1 MLNKL
6 LSRPSTGWIEI
17 IGLLRSEPYFWFRM
31 HKPSLW
37 RLPGTWQISHI
48 VSTPEID
55 SQIECRISED
65 APESVGRIHWQATLL
80 NYAMQWKSPLSHT
93 HTHRAIAQSSI
104 FSNKFSTPFFQ
115 LEPSAPFE
123 SCVGSAVLLPFILY
137 VYWFEMNLRV
147 SEAKRRI
154 RSRIG
159 ISSTFPTGI
168 SPRPRPQYHGAAHLK
183 IFPQQIAMFPC
194 PGWGYHK

>member
-1 MLNKL
+1 MKWEFNLNWKLYLKNVNASFCEIYVVMLNKL

-115 LEPSAPFE
+115 LEPSAPLWIVCGFSGFATFYSLCVLIWNE
-123 SCVGSAVLLPFILY
+123 SPC
-137 VYWFEMNLRV
+137 
-147 SEAKRRI
+147 KR
-154 RSRIG
+154 G
-159 ISSTFPTGI
+159 QAQNP
-168 SPRPRPQYHGAAHLK
+168 L
-183 IFPQQIAMFPC
+183 
-194 PGWGYHK
+194 